1 MYPKV
6 LIIGQSFN
14 SYTGGGIT
22 LTNLFKGWD
31 NDKIAVAAERI
42 CDLDLSVC
50 TNYFQLGS
58 NEAKRRFPF
67 NLIEK
72 KYKSGK
78 VIPDL
83 ATKELNNHKVIP
95 YNKKYPFLAGAY
107 NQVLHSLGIYHY
119 SRSLTVTN
127 SFIAWF
133 NEFKPDIIYSQLA
146 SLELIQFV
154 NELNIK
160 TKVPVAMHIMDDWP
174 KTISSKG
181 LLSTYWE
188 SKIDREFRI
197 LLNRATVLLSISEAM
212 SLEYKHRYNKD
223 FQIFHNPVD
232 LNNWQEIVKNDYII
246 KGSFKI
252 LYTGRIGLGVDTSL
266 KKIAQAIQ
274 ILNEKFSL
282 NISLIIQTKQAL
294 DWISKYDFISQ
305 RFISDYS
312 LYPKSLL
319 DADLLLLPYDFDEK
333 SIRFIKY
340 SMPTKASEYMIS
352 GMPILV
358 FAPKETALCKHA
370 KDNGWAYVVDN
381 NNDEQ
386 IISAIENLMTNEN
399 LRRTLGNNARVFAI
413 KNFDA
418 DKVKD
423 EFRMALS
430 EFENQSLS

>member
-31 NDKIAVAAERI
+31 IDNIAVAAERI
-42 CDLDLSVC
+42 SDIDFIVC
-50 TNYFQLGS
+50 KNYFQLGS
-58 NEAKRRFPF
+58 NESRRRFPF

-78 VIPDL
+78 VIPGL
-83 ATKELNNHKVIP
+83 VTKELNNHNEIP
-95 YNKKYPFLAGAY
+95 YNKKYPFLTGAY

-119 SRSLTVTN
+119 SRMLTVTN
-127 SFIAWF
+127 GFLAWF

-154 NELNIK
+154 IELNIK
-160 TKVPVAMHIMDDWP
+160 TKVPVAIHIMDDWP

-181 LLSTYWE
+181 LLSTYWRT
-188 SKIDREFRI
+188 KIDREFRI

-212 SLEYKHRYNKD
+212 SLEYKQRYSKD
-223 FQIFHNPVD
+223 FQVFHNPVD
-232 LNNWQEIVKNDYII
+232 FNKWQEIGKNDYII
-246 KGSFKI
+246 KGSFDI
-252 LYTGRIGLGVDTSL
+252 LYTGRVGLGVDTSL

-274 ILNEKFSL
+274 ILNEKYSL
-282 NISLIIQTKQAL
+282 NISLIIQTKQDL
-294 DWISKYDFISQ
+294 DWINKYDFIFQ
-305 RFISDYS
+305 RFITDYS

-358 FAPKETALCKHA
+358 FAPKETALCQHA
-370 KDNGWAYVVDN
+370 MDYGWGYVVSEEKPDVLIN
-381 NNDEQ
+381 
-386 IISAIENLMTNEN
+386 AIKELMTNDK
-399 LRRTLGNNARVFAI
+399 LRRELGKKAREFAVL
-413 KNFDA
+413 NFDA
-418 DKVKD
+418 DLVRENFRRVLSNVK
-423 EFRMALS
+423 EINLI
-430 EFENQSLS
+430 